1 VIIEHR
7 AFVMRLTPG
16 RSRICGNARDKL
28 SVTGDQFD
36 NARPHQL
43 GAGAALA
50 AGFADSGDEGRH
62 YTGPGQAAFAIA

>member
-1 VIIEHR
+1 
-7 AFVMRLTPG
+7 MLDP
-16 RSRICGNARDKL
+16 N
-28 SVTGDQFD
+28 
-36 NARPHQL
+36 QL